1 MKIKTIKINEGTW
14 KKLSKWKIDLDCQT
28 LAEVIDRIVS
38 IVPASEIK
46 SRGQEVQSSPLN
58 NQELPEN
65 EECFL

>member
-46 SRGQEVQSSPLN
+46 SRAEDKAEMPCSA
-58 NQELPEN
+58 
-65 EECFL
+65 